1 MKIAIFGNNY
11 QDRYRKQ
18 LPVFFNLLRRKGIK
32 VHIEDGF
39 KKYLMRFLD
48 EVRDFDTFAAAQLA
62 DGTLAVDYVLTLGGD
77 GTLLHVSQLLGGA
90 EVPVLGINTG
100 HLGYLTSG
108 SLDDSEAIVR
118 QIANG
123 SLAIERRT
131 LLLAERLN
139 GGLTQ
144 QARALNEVAIL
155 RRDTSSMIEME
166 TRLNGD
172 TLTTYKGD
180 GLVVSTPSGSTAYN
194 MSAGGPILA
203 PTTACFVLT
212 PVSPHSLTMRPLVV
226 SDDSVLD
233 ITVRS
238 RARDYQVS
246 VDGNAVLSPSGT
258 TVRIRKADNALLLA
272 QPRDH
277 NFAHTLRQKLLW
289 GV

>member
-32 VHIEDGF
+32 VHIEDCF

-48 EVRDFDTFAAAQLA
+48 EVRDFDTFAAASLA

-118 QIANG
+118 QIADG
-123 SLAIERRT
+123 SLSVERRT
-131 LLLAERLN
+131 LLLAERLDD
-139 GGLTQ
+139 GLTQ

-246 VDGNAVLSPSGT
+246 VDGNAVLCQSGT